1 MKKGEKFEI
10 TYKSIGD
17 TERREIESIRSR
29 YMGASE
35 SDDKIVRLQRL
46 DFLVRKLP
54 IFISVALC
62 IVGLLVFGTGL
73 AFVLELN
80 KMSLGAALG
89 AGGLVIMIIA
99 YPIYKAGYIF
109 QRKRY
114 AGQILRL
121 TDELL
126 DSNGGNTRG

>member
-54 IFISVALC
+54 IFILNHFLSFVNLHS
-62 IVGLLVFGTGL
+62 ISFLSLLQYFL
-73 AFVLELN
+73 SILQIPF
-80 KMSLGAALG
+80 
-89 AGGLVIMIIA
+89 
-99 YPIYKAGYIF
+99 YPI
-109 QRKRY
+109 
-114 AGQILRL
+114 
-121 TDELL
+121 DH
-126 DSNGGNTRG
+126 